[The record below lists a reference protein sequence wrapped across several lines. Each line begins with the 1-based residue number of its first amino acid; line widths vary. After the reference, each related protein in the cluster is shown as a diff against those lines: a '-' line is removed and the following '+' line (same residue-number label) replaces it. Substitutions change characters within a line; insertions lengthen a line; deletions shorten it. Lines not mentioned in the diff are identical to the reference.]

1 MTYRVD
7 KQLLDYAADGVST
20 WRKAEEEY
28 RNALYFRDRDLRAA
42 YVEGRATLQQL
53 ADATGLT
60 RQRIQ
65 QICSERPGGEQ

>member
-7 KQLLDYAADGVST
+7 KLYTLEIVRNDALDVRASEAQLASMRAQ
-20 WRKAEEEY
+20 
-28 RNALYFRDRDLRAA
+28 RDLSARFCYNA
-42 YVEGRATLQQL
+42 GNATLQQL

-65 QICSERPGGEQ
+65 QIVRERGDR